1 MYTRM
6 YLFHSRRY
14 ISYTYVPICLS
25 NISEVL
31 IIIYTCKD
39 MYEIAYLDYLHI
51 SLYSLYIRMV
61 LNLFCTKGMNDEMI
75 QNLTALMIWRI
86 IIQQHLK

>member
-6 YLFHSRRY
+6 YYFHSRRY

-61 LNLFCTKGMNDEMI
+61 LNLFYFAPKGMNDEMI
-75 QNLTALMIWRI
+75 QNLTALMI
-86 IIQQHLK
+86 